1 MRGLGSEAQID
12 EVASE
17 QLMKKC
23 RCEDSN
29 LRQRGY
35 EPRALASELH
45 RQNKRKVIKA
55 GMCKILCFGKLASLP
70 CCHCELRGVASSQ

>member
-45 RQNKRKVIKA
+45 RQNKRKVIKRECA
-55 GMCKILCFGKLASLP
+55 KCFALVNYR
-70 CCHCELRGVASSQ
+70 ELRSCNSSQLAMT